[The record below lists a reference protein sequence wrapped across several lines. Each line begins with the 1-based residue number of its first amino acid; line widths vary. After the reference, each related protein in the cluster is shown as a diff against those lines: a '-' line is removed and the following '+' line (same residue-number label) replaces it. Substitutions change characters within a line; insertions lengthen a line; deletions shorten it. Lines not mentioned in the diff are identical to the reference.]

1 MLTVTVLLL
10 LLASLVS
17 IVGSTKCDQDGNCAC
32 NFNNGSKINLTRI
45 TNESGPRF
53 AIIALYS
60 HLYSR
65 GCTILVLILLQL
77 AYWVAKF

>member
-17 IVGSTKCDQDGNCAC
+17 IVGGTECEPDGNCVC
-32 NFNNGSKINLTRI
+32 NFNNGSKIDLTRI

-53 AIIALYS
+53 AIIAT
-60 HLYSR
+60 
-65 GCTILVLILLQL
+65 CIAVDVQF
-77 AYWVAKF
+77 WC